1 MNIPKDWEANPDTE
15 KINVVNGKE
24 VENPEELEVCF
35 IRIMYPP
42 KTRNN
47 LVSVNN
53 TLSIKEG
60 ISIYILSNQ
69 ISLDEYEIVFIS
81 DANLKYVPNKI
92 RKILF

>member
-1 MNIPKDWEANPDTE
+1 
-15 KINVVNGKE
+15 
-24 VENPEELEVCF
+24 
-35 IRIMYPP
+35 MYPP

-69 ISLDEYEIVFIS
+69 ISLDKYTNDTYQTLSETYS
-81 DANLKYVPNKI
+81 DKI
-92 RKILF
+92 KKIILRK